1 MRDTDVLVELAL
13 LVRSIRWLAQFRDR
27 LTYAERLR
35 IGEAMRDAADE
46 GSTEGSSVMPRMIFE
61 QREMTMDRARRG
73 KRRTTLLPDGASLA
87 AFGG

>member
-46 GSTEGSSVMPRMIFE
+46 L
-61 QREMTMDRARRG
+61 DR
-73 KRRTTLLPDGASLA
+73 
-87 AFGG
+87 GGRIENCYVRDDR